1 MSGASSRGLGLIL
14 RAGVR
19 RMCAPAAGQ
28 PPSRSLLGASVGATI
43 GAITASIFAW
53 PVADLV
59 IAPYLIA
66 EAMRCPVSTDVKP
79 AAEREVNSLR
89 SLLSGERARLCFLAG
104 GPQEHREALAC
115 AASEGRPTARVSLRE
130 ATAAHS
136 MQMTLIDQ
144 LYKPLCGA
152 PVLTC
157 LGVYWLSLFDMLI
170 SDHAHT
176 RHRDFCVVLG
186 QLRRALR
193 GHAPSTPAQPRPL
206 LIIEHMYVPTGASA
220 EVGGEGLSPMLRS
233 LRQFLC
239 AVSIDDNC
247 ADVLV
252 LAPSC
257 TAASE
262 SVSRVW
268 RLESSRAERAM
279 LGHGAVATALTQSE
293 AVDSWLSG
301 MRLLT
306 AKK

>member
-1 MSGASSRGLGLIL
+1 MLGAPGRGLGLIL
-14 RAGVR
+14 RVGVR
-19 RMCAPAAGQ
+19 RMSAAAAGQ

-43 GAITASIFAW
+43 GAITASMFAW
-53 PVADLV
+53 PVADLIV
-59 IAPYLIA
+59 APYLIA
-66 EAMRCPVSTDVKP
+66 EAMRRPVSTDVKP
-79 AAEREVNSLR
+79 AAEHEVKSLR

-186 QLRRALR
+186 QLRRAPPGARAWTCPQHARTATTTSHYRAHVRAHRCLR
-193 GHAPSTPAQPRPL
+193 R
-206 LIIEHMYVPTGASA
+206 
-220 EVGGEGLSPMLRS
+220 GGWGGLSSTGDCGRNAQENTRVAGDPQG
-233 LRQFLC
+233 RQQAF
-239 AVSIDDNC
+239 I
-247 ADVLV
+247 
-252 LAPSC
+252 
-257 TAASE
+257 
-262 SVSRVW
+262 
-268 RLESSRAERAM
+268 
-279 LGHGAVATALTQSE
+279 
-293 AVDSWLSG
+293 
-301 MRLLT
+301 
-306 AKK
+306 